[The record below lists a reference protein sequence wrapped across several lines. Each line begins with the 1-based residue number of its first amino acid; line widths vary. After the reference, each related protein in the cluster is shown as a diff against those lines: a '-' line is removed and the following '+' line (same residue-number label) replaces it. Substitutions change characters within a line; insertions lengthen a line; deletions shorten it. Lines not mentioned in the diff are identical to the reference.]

1 MQEKIYLRPLCLSD
15 VNNKYLFW
23 VNDPSVTEH
32 LEIGKQRLKHDD
44 LVRYIE
50 DSPKKGR
57 FNYAI
62 ITLNSQ
68 KHIGNCSIYSID
80 EDKKN
85 FGIGYFIGEKNF
97 WGGHYSSMVIF
108 NLLKIGFNKM
118 GLKKCIGGVHESHI
132 KARMTNKFSGFKE
145 IKKNKNLIKVEISK
159 KVWLNNAMNLSLK
172 FPKLYEYQ

>member
-1 MQEKIYLRPLCLSD
+1 MSD
-15 VNNKYLFW
+15 VNKKYLFW
-23 VNDPSVTEH
+23 VNDPSITEY
-32 LEIGKQRLKHDD
+32 LEIGSQPLKHND
-44 LVRYIE
+44 LVRYIK

-62 ITLNSQ
+62 ITSNSQ
-68 KHIGNCSIYSID
+68 KHIGNCSIFPFD

-85 FGIGYFIGEKNF
+85 FTIGYFIGEKTF

-118 GLKKCIGGVHESHI
+118 GFKKCIGGVYKSHI
-132 KARMTNKFSGFKE
+132 KASMTNKFSGFKE
-145 IKKNKNLIKVEISK
+145 IKKSKNLIRIEISK
-159 KVWLNNAMNLSLK
+159 KRWLDNAMKLSLK